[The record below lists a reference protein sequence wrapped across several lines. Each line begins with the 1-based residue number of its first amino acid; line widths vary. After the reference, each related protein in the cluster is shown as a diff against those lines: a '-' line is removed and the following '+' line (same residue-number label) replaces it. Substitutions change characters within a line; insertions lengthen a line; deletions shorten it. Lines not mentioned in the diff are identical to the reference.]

1 MPGTVITTSMSTG
14 RPIPT
19 PDARAPTPGLAT
31 LLTWFSPA
39 FPLGAFAY
47 SHGLEAAVAEGRVGD
62 AASARGWIETL
73 LEAGSFWNDLVILA
87 EGMRLAEKGDEAGLT
102 ELSDLA
108 LALAGSAE
116 RRMEAEALGTAFAT
130 AASPWAGEIAPDAFP
145 VTVAR
150 AAHASGAATDDILL
164 AFAHGQAANLVS
176 AAVRLVPLGQSEAV
190 RVLHD
195 LEPSIREAAWRAAAS
210 GLDDLG
216 SRALLSE
223 IAAMRHETLT
233 TRLFRS

>member
-1 MPGTVITTSMSTG
+1 MSTG
-14 RPIPT
+14 HPIPT
-19 PDARAPTPGLAT
+19 PDTRTPTPGLAT

-47 SHGLEAAVAEGRVGD
+47 SHGLEAAVAQGGVRDG
-62 AASARGWIETL
+62 ASTRGWIETL
-73 LEAGSFWNDLVILA
+73 LEAGSFWNDLVLLA
-87 EGMRLAEKGDEAGLT
+87 QGLRLAGEGDEAGLA

-108 LALAGSAE
+108 IALAGSAE
-116 RRMEAEALGTAFAT
+116 RRLEAEALGTAFT
-130 AASPWAGEIAPDAFP
+130 AAVRPWAGEITPGAYP
-145 VTVAR
+145 VAVAR
-150 AAHASGAATDDILL
+150 AAHASGAARDDVLL

-190 RVLHD
+190 QVLHE
-195 LEPSIREAAWRAAAS
+195 LEPSIRDAAQRTAVS
-210 GLDDLG
+210 ELDDLG
-216 SRALLSE
+216 SHALLSE